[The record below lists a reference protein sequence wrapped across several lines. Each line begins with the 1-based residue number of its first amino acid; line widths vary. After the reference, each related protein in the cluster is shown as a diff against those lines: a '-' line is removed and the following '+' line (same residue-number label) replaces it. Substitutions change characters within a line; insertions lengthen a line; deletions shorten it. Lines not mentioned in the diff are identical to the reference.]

1 MVVDAELIDEDARDE
16 ELELYA
22 LGLLDRDQS
31 AAVERRLRDD
41 PAARERVR
49 ALRGVAAA
57 LVHDLEPLEPSPGLR
72 GRILDAA
79 RADVQSQVERAAPPG
94 PIVLAERRAAPPG
107 WLPWAAAAAL
117 AVLLV
122 ASLIWNA
129 RLRDEVDQRTPAVAH
144 AVTAQGEAAGVT
156 GTALEIGEDG
166 TILLSLAGLPLP
178 DSGRVY
184 QVWLIADGAPVPNVT
199 FLPTRLGFANV
210 AVSGSAEGFRVLA
223 VTNEPDGGSTAPTTE
238 PLIFSD
244 LTETV
249 S

>member
-1 MVVDAELIDEDARDE
+1 VADAELIDEDARDD

-22 LGLLDRDQS
+22 LGLLDRDES

-41 PAARERVR
+41 PGARERVR

-57 LVHDLEPLEPSPGLR
+57 LARDLEPLEPSPGLR

-79 RADVQSQVERAAPPG
+79 RADMQPAVERVVPPE
-94 PIVLAERRAAPPG
+94 PIVLTERRAASPA
-107 WLPWAAAAAL
+107 WLPWATAAAL

-144 AVTAQGEAAGVT
+144 AVTAQGEAAGVS
-156 GTALEIGEDG
+156 GTALEIGDDG

-178 DSGRVY
+178 ESGRVY

-199 FLPTRLGFANV
+199 FVPTRQGFANV
-210 AVSGSAEGFRVLA
+210 AVSGSTEGFTLLA
-223 VTNEPDGGSTAPTTE
+223 ITNEPDGGSTTPTTE

-244 LTETV
+244 LTETAT
-249 S
+249 